1 MTTKILAQVR
11 LTLSNDKVLI
21 RDLDKHVKVIAQ
33 DGSIVALFPK
43 EDWAALA
50 DYFREMS
57 SPDVML

>member
-21 RDLDKHVKVIAQ
+21 RDLDKNVKVIAE
-33 DGSIVALFPK
+33 DGAVVALFPK
-43 EDWAALA
+43 KDWQALA
-50 DYFREMS
+50 EYFTEMS